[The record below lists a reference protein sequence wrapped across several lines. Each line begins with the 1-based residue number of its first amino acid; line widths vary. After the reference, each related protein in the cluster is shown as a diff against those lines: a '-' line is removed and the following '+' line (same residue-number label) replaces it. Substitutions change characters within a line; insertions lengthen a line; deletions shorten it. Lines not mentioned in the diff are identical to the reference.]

1 MLQIDHSRHQ
11 TCSLYPN
18 FGHCWSLIQKSYMQK
33 KVLLVDD
40 NLELLNVLRLSLKAA
55 GFSVATATNGL
66 DALKKVRTLR
76 PDAIVLDLVLPQ
88 MDGFALCEI
97 LRRDPDT
104 ASSPVIMVTGMS
116 GQFTRYAGFESGA
129 TDFIT
134 KPFDTNELISKMKT
148 LLAARKG
155 RTSRPKALA
164 KSLLE
169 PASGRRKTMLPPTPE
184 ALDGFQVAG

>member
-1 MLQIDHSRHQ
+1 
-11 TCSLYPN
+11 
-18 FGHCWSLIQKSYMQK
+18 MQK

-40 NLELLNVLRLSLKAA
+40 NLELLNLLRISLKAA

-76 PDAIVLDLVLPQ
+76 PDLILLDLVLPQ

-97 LRRDPDT
+97 LRRDPET
-104 ASSPVIMVTGMS
+104 VSSPVIMVTGMS

-134 KPFDTNELISKMKT
+134 KPFDTNELISKMKS

-155 RTSRPKALA
+155 RTSRSKSVA

-169 PASGRRKTMLPPTPE
+169 PVSGRRKAMLPPTPE